1 MTLLPVAARELIV
14 AARRPATFHIR
25 MSIALLGIAIGFL
38 VLLIA
43 GMRGF
48 SGDIGGLLFGW
59 ISGGAFLFCLFAGV
73 FLTSDSLSEEKREG
87 TLGLLF
93 LTDLHGYDIVA
104 GKLMGGGLNALCGV
118 LAALPVLA
126 LSWTLGGVTNG
137 EFWRVAIALV
147 NTLFVSLAVGLW
159 VSSGMRSEIQ
169 SLTRTAISLLLLAG
183 IPVLNGVLPV
193 RWHPFFNEIRLL
205 SPLTLFWHAYA
216 RLYEIAGNAEIFWL
230 SVAATHGVAWLLIL
244 RSGWTVP
251 HRWQD
256 NPGNQSPGSR
266 DDSRIDRPRSRIRE
280 SLLRQ
285 NPMLALAVRMNPL
298 NRYVWLSV
306 AGALTMEGAVLA
318 ASAPAS
324 ATGFMVYSFSWYF
337 LLLAPLKIL
346 FAWQSCSLFS
356 RFRRDGTL
364 ELLLTTP
371 LTDYHVI
378 QGQLQALNRTYMLPV
393 TFWFVA
399 ALALPVIL
407 GLLGNGIVQYSQSNA
422 FASVP
427 MVWVGVGWTL
437 LNLWVDL
444 RAIAWVGFWRA
455 LTEKK
460 AASAFSRTV
469 LTVIVLP
476 HILFCVPSL
485 ITNSIQ
491 LSWARGHFYLN
502 LRAILQGIRDPF
514 RPAPFG

>member
-1 MTLLPVAARELIV
+1 MTLLPVVARELIV
-14 AARRPATFHIR
+14 AARRPATFHTR
-25 MSIALLGIAIGFL
+25 MSIALIGIVIGFF

-43 GMRGF
+43 GMGGF

-104 GKLMGGGLNALCGV
+104 GKLMGRGLNALCGV

-137 EFWRVAIALV
+137 EFWRVALALL

-169 SLTRTAISLLLLAG
+169 SLARTAVSVLLLAG
-183 IPVLNGVLPV
+183 VPILPGVLPV
-193 RWHPFFNEIRLL
+193 RWHPFFNEIQIL
-205 SPLTLFWHAYA
+205 SPLTLFWNAYA
-216 RLYEIAGNAEIFWL
+216 RLYEIAGNAQIFWL
-230 SVAATHGVAWLLIL
+230 SLAATHGVAWLLIL

-256 NPGNQSPGSR
+256 NPENKSPGSR
-266 DDSRIDRPRSRIRE
+266 DDSRIDRPRNRIRE
-280 SLLRQ
+280 SLLCQ

-306 AGALTMEGAVLA
+306 AAALTLEGVALAV
-318 ASAPAS
+318 SAPAS
-324 ATGFMVYSFSWYF
+324 ASGFMVHSFSWYF

-356 RFRRDGTL
+356 SFRRDGTM
-364 ELLLTTP
+364 ELFLTTP

-378 QGQLQALNRTYMLPV
+378 QGQLQALHRAYKIPV
-393 TFWFVA
+393 IVWFA
-399 ALALPVIL
+399 GALALPLIF
-407 GLLGNGIVQYSQSNA
+407 GLLRNWIGQARLIRSEYN
-422 FASVP
+422 P
-427 MVWVGVGWTL
+427 MVSLGICWNMM
-437 LNLWVDL
+437 NLWVDL
-444 RAIAWVGFWRA
+444 RTIAWVGFWRA

-460 AASAFSRTV
+460 PGNAFNRTV

-476 HILFCVPSL
+476 HFLFCMPSL
-485 ITNSIQ
+485 IINFIQ
-491 LSWARGHFYLN
+491 LSWARGHFYRN
-502 LRAILQGIRDPF
+502 LRAILQDIRDPF
-514 RPAPFG
+514 RSVPLG

>member
-14 AARRPATFHIR
+14 AARRPATFHTR
-25 MSIALLGIAIGFL
+25 MGIALLGIAVGFL
-38 VLLIA
+38 VLLTGSI
-43 GMRGF
+43 RGF
-48 SGDIGGLLFGW
+48 QGDIGGLLFIW
-59 ISGGAFLFCLFAGV
+59 ISGGAFLFCLFAGA

-104 GKLMGGGLNALCGV
+104 GKLLGGGLNALCGV

-169 SLTRTAISLLLLAG
+169 SLTRTAMALLLLAAV
-183 IPVLNGVLPV
+183 PVFLGRLPV
-193 RWHPFFNEIRLL
+193 NWHLTFIGIRIL

-216 RLYEIAGNAEIFWL
+216 RLYEVAGNAEIYWL
-230 SVAATHGVAWLLIL
+230 SLAATHGVAWLLL
-244 RSGWTVP
+244 VRSGCTIP
-251 HRWQD
+251 NRWQD
-256 NPGNQSPGSR
+256 NPGNRTPGFG
-266 DDSRIDRPRSRIRE
+266 DSPRSRIRE

-306 AGALTMEGAVLA
+306 AGALAMEGAVLTA
-318 ASAPAS
+318 GSPAS
-324 ATGFMVYSFSWYF
+324 ATGLVVYSFSWYF

-346 FAWQSCSLFS
+346 FAWQSCRLFS
-356 RFRRDGTL
+356 SFRRDGTM

-378 QGQLQALNRTYMLPV
+378 QGQLRALHRTYMLPV

-399 ALALPVIL
+399 ALALPIIL
-407 GLLGNGIVQYSQSNA
+407 GLLANGLVQFYQSGA

-427 MVWVGVGWTL
+427 IVWAGVGWTM
-437 LNLWVDL
+437 LNLWIDL
-444 RAIAWVGFWRA
+444 RTIAWVGFWRA
-455 LTEKK
+455 LTERKPS
-460 AASAFSRTV
+460 SAFSRTV
-469 LTVIVLP
+469 LAVIILP
-476 HILFCVPSL
+476 HVLFCVPSL

-491 LSWARGHFYLN
+491 LSWARGRFYVN